1 MDWGSRPR
9 SLRTAPRASQA
20 AAEWVVPQL
29 ELPHPVSFHPRHL
42 AWETT
47 RAAVRAPHFRKGTAL
62 ALTPPSVDP
71 PQPPGA
77 SGAGHTSGPAGVSN
91 SSPTPEVEGAG
102 RERVPEM
109 SVVVP
114 TYHEAESIAANL
126 GQLTSALEETGIS
139 FEVLVVSDGDPETF
153 AAARAVH
160 LPKVV
165 TLGYSRN
172 RGKGFALRYGISQ
185 ARGRLV
191 TFIDSDM
198 EVSPEEIGRMARLL
212 DLYSADVVVGSKRH
226 PLSQVRYPWPRRV
239 QSLAYQLLVR
249 ALFRVKV
256 RDTQTGLK
264 MFRREVAEKVVDA
277 ALVKRFAFD
286 LELLVLA
293 RHFGYGRIIEAPVR
307 IDYRFHSTT
316 SPKAVFQVLWDTAA
330 IFYRLRLL
338 HWYDR
343 PEAAGLTHLIEE
355 LPAPLGGD

>member
-1 MDWGSRPR
+1 MSDR
-9 SLRTAPRASQA
+9 
-20 AAEWVVPQL
+20 
-29 ELPHPVSFHPRHL
+29 
-42 AWETT
+42 
-47 RAAVRAPHFRKGTAL
+47 
-62 ALTPPSVDP
+62 
-71 PQPPGA
+71 
-77 SGAGHTSGPAGVSN
+77 
-91 SSPTPEVEGAG
+91 SPTPEVEGAG
-102 RERVPEM
+102 AERVPEM

-114 TYHEAESIAANL
+114 TYHEAGSIAANL
-126 GQLTSALEETGIS
+126 SQLTSALEETGIS
-139 FEVLVVSDGDPETF
+139 FEILVVADGDPDTF
-153 AAARAVH
+153 AAARAIH
-160 LPKVV
+160 LPNVV

-264 MFRREVAEKVVDA
+264 MFRREVAEKVVDS

-293 RHFGYGRIIEAPVR
+293 RHFGYGRIIEAPVQ
-307 IDYRFHSTT
+307 IDYRFRSTT
-316 SPKAVFQVLWDTAA
+316 SPTAVFQVLWDTAA
-330 IFYRLRLL
+330 IFYRLKLL
-338 HWYDR
+338 RWYDR
-343 PEAAGLTHLIEE
+343 PEAAGLTHLIDE

>member
-1 MDWGSRPR
+1 MDWGSRPLRHR
-9 SLRTAPRASQA
+9 SAPGASL
-20 AAEWVVPQL
+20 AEAGCQVSQL
-29 ELPHPVSFHPRHL
+29 GLPHPGPFHPRHP

-47 RAAVRAPHFRKGTAL
+47 PLAVRAPHFREGTASTL
-62 ALTPPSVDP
+62 SPPSVDP
-71 PQPPGA
+71 PQPPGLP
-77 SGAGHTSGPAGVSN
+77 GAGHNPGHAGVSDR
-91 SSPTPEVEGAG
+91 SPTPEVEGAG
-102 RERVPEM
+102 AERVPEM

-114 TYHEAESIAANL
+114 TYHEAGSIAANL
-126 GQLTSALEETGIS
+126 SQLTSALEETGIS
-139 FEVLVVSDGDPETF
+139 FEILVVADGDPDTF
-153 AAARAVH
+153 AAARAIH
-160 LPKVV
+160 LPNVV

-264 MFRREVAEKVVDA
+264 MFRREVAEKVVDS

-293 RHFGYGRIIEAPVR
+293 RHFGYGRIIEAPVQ
-307 IDYRFHSTT
+307 IDYRFRSTT
-316 SPKAVFQVLWDTAA
+316 SPTAVFQVLWDTAA
-330 IFYRLRLL
+330 IFYRLKLL
-338 HWYDR
+338 RWYDR
-343 PEAAGLTHLIEE
+343 PEAAGLTHLIDE

>member
-1 MDWGSRPR
+1 MS
-9 SLRTAPRASQA
+9 
-20 AAEWVVPQL
+20 E
-29 ELPHPVSFHPRHL
+29 
-42 AWETT
+42 
-47 RAAVRAPHFRKGTAL
+47 
-62 ALTPPSVDP
+62 PP
-71 PQPPGA
+71 
-77 SGAGHTSGPAGVSN
+77 T
-91 SSPTPEVEGAG
+91 TPEVEGAG
-102 RERVPEM
+102 AERVPEM

-139 FEVLVVSDGDPETF
+139 FEVLVVADGDADTF
-153 AAARAVH
+153 AAARACR
-160 LPKVV
+160 LPEVV
-165 TLGYSRN
+165 TLGYSHN
-172 RGKGFALRYGISQ
+172 QGKGFALRYGISQ

-307 IDYRFHSTT
+307 IDYRFRSTT
-316 SPKAVFQVLWDTAA
+316 SPRAVFQVLWDTAA
-330 IFYRLRLL
+330 IFYRLNILR
-338 HWYDR
+338 WYDR
-343 PEAAGLTHLIEE
+343 PEAAGLTHLIDE

>member
-1 MDWGSRPR
+1 
-9 SLRTAPRASQA
+9 
-20 AAEWVVPQL
+20 VVPQR
-29 ELPHPVSFHPRHL
+29 ELPHPVCSHPPHL
-42 AWETT
+42 ARETAPPVA
-47 RAAVRAPHFRKGTAL
+47 RASHFRTRTKA

-71 PQPPGA
+71 PLPPGP
-77 SGAGHTSGPAGVSN
+77 SGAGHSSGPAGVSN

-126 GQLTSALEETGIS
+126 GQLSSALEETGIS
-139 FEVLVVSDGDPETF
+139 FEVLVVADGDPETF

-172 RGKGFALRYGISQ
+172 RGKGFAIRYGISQ

-226 PLSQVRYPWPRRV
+226 PLSQVKYPWPRRV

-264 MFRREVAEKVVDA
+264 MFRREVAERVVDA

-293 RHFGYGRIIEAPVR
+293 RHFGYGRIIEAPVQ
-307 IDYRFHSTT
+307 IDYRFRSTT
-316 SPKAVFQVLWDTAA
+316 TPKAVFQTLWDTAA
-330 IFYRLRLL
+330 IFYRLRLI
-338 HWYDR
+338 HWYDGTELR
-343 PEAAGLTHLIEE
+343 GLNVLLDD